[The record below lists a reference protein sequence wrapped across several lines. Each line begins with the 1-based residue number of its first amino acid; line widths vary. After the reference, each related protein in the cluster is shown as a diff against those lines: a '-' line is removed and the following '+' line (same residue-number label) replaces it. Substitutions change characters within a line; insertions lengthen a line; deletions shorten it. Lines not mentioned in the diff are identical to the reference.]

1 MSGINLSLVVIHQT
15 IAGAL
20 VQGYTVQLEMPWEN
34 KWSSSNP
41 LTIVSISS
49 PNTFPTHKIETQSKQ
64 LTSLHI
70 AKHSSLPTKL
80 QRNG

>member
-1 MSGINLSLVVIHQT
+1 MSGINLSLVVVHQT

-20 VQGYTVQLEMPWEN
+20 VQGYTMQLEMPWEN

-49 PNTFPTHKIETQSKQ
+49 PNTKPNTFPTHKIKTQS
-64 LTSLHI
+64 LTANITTH
-70 AKHSSLPTKL
+70 
-80 QRNG
+80 R